1 MELRL
6 DGKVALVTG
15 AFGGLG
21 RDFALMLAR
30 AGAAVALAGRRIG
43 EGRKLAEE
51 MRRDGARVDAFAMD
65 VTDRASVDAA
75 VERAETALGPLDVL
89 VNNAGIAITR
99 PFLDLTEREW
109 HDVMDVNLDGA
120 FRVAQAVALR
130 MRAAGKGGSIVNIAS
145 VLGERV
151 AAQVAPYAT
160 SKAALVQLTRAMA
173 LELARDRIR
182 VNALAPGYIETP
194 LNRDFFATE
203 GGQALVKRVPQRRL
217 GRVEDLEGAL
227 LLLCSDASSFMT
239 GATIAVDGGH
249 TVSSL

>member
-21 RDFALMLAR
+21 RDFARILAR
-30 AGAAVALAGRRIG
+30 AGAAVALAGRRLH
-43 EGRKLAEE
+43 EGRALAEE
-51 MRRDGARVDAFAMD
+51 MRREGARAEAFEMD

-75 VERAETALGPLDVL
+75 VDRAEAALGPLDVL

-99 PFLDLTEREW
+99 PFLDLSEREW
-109 HDVMDVNLDGA
+109 RDVLDVNLDGA

-130 MRAAGKGGSIVNIAS
+130 MKAAGKGGSIVNIAS

-151 AAQVAPYAT
+151 ASQVAPYAT

-203 GGQALVKRVPQRRL
+203 RGQALVKRVPQRRL
-217 GRVEDLEGAL
+217 GHVDDLEGAL

-239 GATIAVDGGH
+239 GATVAVDGGH
-249 TVSSL
+249 AVSSL